1 MLEEQLSDGRE
12 WVFDTV
18 APGYCDLS
26 LYFVYGW
33 VINFKGMKDA
43 LSTEKFPKSR
53 AVSDFIHM
61 SINGPRLSRVTT
73 QWIDRMAVFVKTRRE
88 ALTSSIKKIDG
99 NAAAKIIADSASLQ
113 TEVVGFDEI
122 DAERLGLKLGDT
134 VAVIPDDN
142 GKPHHTLECEI
153 SCGCL
158 FHN

>member
-1 MLEEQLSDGRE
+1 
-12 WVFDTV
+12 
-18 APGYCDLS
+18 
-26 LYFVYGW
+26 
-33 VINFKGMKDA
+33 MKDA

-73 QWIDRMAVFVKTRRE
+73 QWIDRMAVFVKTRME
-88 ALTSSIKKIDG
+88 ALASSIKKIDG

-113 TEVVGFDEI
+113 TEVVGFDEV
-122 DAERLGLKLGDT
+122 DAGRLGLKLGDT

-142 GKPHHTLECEI
+142 GEPYHILECEI

-158 FHN
+158 FHD

>member
-1 MLEEQLSDGRE
+1 
-12 WVFDTV
+12 
-18 APGYCDLS
+18 
-26 LYFVYGW
+26 
-33 VINFKGMKDA
+33 
-43 LSTEKFPKSR
+43 
-53 AVSDFIHM
+53 
-61 SINGPRLSRVTT
+61 
-73 QWIDRMAVFVKTRRE
+73 MAIFVKTRRE

-113 TEVVGFDEI
+113 SEVVGFDEI